1 MSVVKFEA
9 RGAVAYIK
17 LNRPDALN
25 AFTKEVFDELTS
37 AKDKFLADPNLKV
50 AIISGEGKRAFS
62 AGIDL
67 KSYSSDLESGGS
79 RKIPHPIQIEF
90 AAGPE
95 FCEKPLIAAI
105 RGYCLGE
112 GMHLA
117 LACDFRVCASDAVFA
132 LPEVALGMAQTWL
145 SWQCVRTMGMPAAVE
160 LCLLAEKKDAAWA
173 LAHQLVHQVTL
184 PGEEMAA
191 AERIAQRLCEMSFP
205 AVVASKK
212 TLYRSFELPYREL
225 LDYAMPLRAQVLDT
239 GEDRKRSREFAA
251 KGSS

>member
-1 MSVVKFEA
+1 MSVVKFET
-9 RGAVAYIK
+9 RGAVAHIK

-25 AFTKEVFDELTS
+25 AFTKEVFDELSS
-37 AKDKFLADPNLKV
+37 AKDRFLKDPNLKV

-79 RKIPHPIQIEF
+79 RKVPHPIQIEF

-105 RGYCLGE
+105 RGYCVGE

-132 LPEVALGMAQTWL
+132 LPEVALGMAQSWL

-160 LCLLAEKKDAAWA
+160 LCMLAEKKDAAWA

-184 PGEEMAA
+184 PGEELGA
-191 AERIAQRLCEMSFP
+191 AEKIAERMCSLSFP
-205 AVVASKK
+205 ALLATKK
-212 TLYRSFELPYREL
+212 TLYRAFDLAYREFF
-225 LDYAMPLRAQVLDT
+225 DYAMPLRLQVLDS
-239 GEDRKRSREFAA
+239 GEDRTRSRAFAA
-251 KGSS
+251 TRSS